1 MSITD
6 KELLVQYRNDLESL
20 KLWKSIKDINKTVY
34 HSEEWSMVQTNLK
47 IDKCFEELE
56 QGNSIIAKLEDIK
69 METED
74 YWYNEECDKLIVEV
88 LKQFKFEK
96 YQKELSDFIKQN
108 VNWRNKDRDFKIYQE
123 IQKGTLY
130 SEIAER
136 LECVISTISKTNSK
150 VQSSI
155 NNLKGR
161 FFEIEY
167 EKYLKSL
174 NKFKDCKIVRDGG
187 PGKPDIY
194 IIDKK
199 NKELYVFSLKNLE
212 LNKDS
217 FCIVKDKLMPEL
229 RFAHKYAFEK
239 FDKVT
244 LYLIVF
250 DSLTEK
256 IYVEELDY
264 NNPSN
269 VTIHRF

>member
-6 KELLVQYRNDLESL
+6 KELLIQYRTDLESL
-20 KLWKSIKDINKTVY
+20 KMWKSIKDINKVVK
-34 HSEEWSMVQTNLK
+34 HSEEWCMVQTNLK
-47 IDKCFEELE
+47 INKCLEDLE
-56 QGNSIIAKLEDIK
+56 QGNSIITKLEDIRID
-69 METED
+69 TED
-74 YWYNEECDKLIVEV
+74 YWYNEECAKSIVEL
-88 LKQFKFEK
+88 LKQFKFRNYK
-96 YQKELSDFIKQN
+96 KELSDFIKKN
-108 VNWRNKDRDFKIYQE
+108 VNWRNKDRDFKIYNKVRE
-123 IQKGTLY
+123 GTLY

-155 NNLKGR
+155 NKLKGI

-174 NKFKDCKIVRDGG
+174 NIFKDCKIVRDGG

-194 IIDKK
+194 IIDSK

-256 IYVEELDY
+256 IHVKELDY

-269 VTIHRF
+269 VNIHR